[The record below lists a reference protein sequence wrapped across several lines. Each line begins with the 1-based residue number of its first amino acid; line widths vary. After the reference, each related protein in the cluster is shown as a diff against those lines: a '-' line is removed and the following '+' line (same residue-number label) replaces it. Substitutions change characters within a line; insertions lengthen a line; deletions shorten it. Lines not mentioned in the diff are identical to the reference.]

1 MIKGK
6 LNKTVLLIMET
17 LLKVWTKNGILR
29 TVISASEAKGQ
40 LQRYQMYYSRQI
52 NSINFLSE
60 KYLFQFHSVLEGLLK
75 TRFKTKTR
83 FT

>member
-1 MIKGK
+1 
-6 LNKTVLLIMET
+6 MET

-40 LQRYQMYYSRQI
+40 LQRYQMQMYYLRQI